1 MKRYISEIKVGIFLV
16 GALFILLV
24 VALSIK
30 EVSFLKGSYVLKV
43 KFEFAEGLKPA
54 SPVRF
59 LGVNVGEVNKVE
71 VKVIDNQPVVYVY
84 AKIKKEIRIPEGSK
98 FFINSLSVFG
108 EKYLEIIP
116 PKEVTSFLE
125 KDVEVQGIS
134 ATPLFNI
141 MDTFHKTVLKLEK
154 LIEEEEL
161 RASLREI
168 ILNIKGV
175 SSKLN
180 DILEGVRNKEG
191 TLGRLIYDDSLYRE
205 TEELIKDLKA
215 HPWKLLHKPR
225 KRR

>member
-30 EVSFLKGSYVLKV
+30 EVNFFKGSYILKV

-59 LGVNVGEVNKVE
+59 SGVDVGEVKKVE
-71 VKVIDNQPVVYVY
+71 VKLTNHQPVVYVY
-84 AKIKKEIRIPEGSK
+84 AKIKKEIKIPEGSK

-116 PKEVTSFLE
+116 PKKVTSFLK
-125 KDVEVQGIS
+125 KDAEVQGIS

-154 LIEEEEL
+154 LVEEEEL
-161 RASLREI
+161 KTSLREI
-168 ILNIKGV
+168 ILNIRGV
-175 SSKLN
+175 SFKLN
-180 DILEGVRNKEG
+180 EILEGVRNKEG